1 MTKKLP
7 IIQCNGNFFCIKK
20 ETHSFNVFTLCNK
33 NFERPV
39 EYIVCYTCGFFMYKD
54 LKLIYKT
61 FCLSMFEI
69 HENIIYSIQITIIQ
83 KTILQKTN
91 VNFCLQLKKKLLD
104 GKNIPF

>member
-1 MTKKLP
+1 M
-7 IIQCNGNFFCIKK
+7 QQ
-20 ETHSFNVFTLCNK
+20 

-61 FCLSMFEI
+61 GFFSMFEI

-83 KTILQKTN
+83 KNYFT
-91 VNFCLQLKKKLLD
+91 
-104 GKNIPF
+104 KNER

>member
-1 MTKKLP
+1 MKTSFVL
-7 IIQCNGNFFCIKK
+7 NK

-33 NFERPV
+33 NVERPV

-83 KTILQKTN
+83 KSYFT
-91 VNFCLQLKKKLLD
+91 
-104 GKNIPF
+104 KNER